1 MAEVVS
7 TAAVASAEAVP
18 STEAVSPSVRLQQT
32 LTYAGAR
39 AVVEA
44 AAARAQ
50 ALGVPVN
57 IAVVDLAGG
66 LLVFARL
73 DGAPL
78 LSGAIAQD
86 KAYTVAA
93 FNGVPTH
100 AWFGLIEAEPAL
112 REGIVH
118 RDRLVIFGGGV
129 PVTVDG
135 TLVGAVGVS
144 GGTADQDRQIAEA
157 GASAVR

>member
-1 MAEVVS
+1 MTLTLSV
-7 TAAVASAEAVP
+7 TG
-18 STEAVSPSVRLQQT
+18 SVRLQQT

-39 AVVEA
+39 VAVDA
-44 AAARAQ
+44 AAAWAQ
-50 ALGVPVN
+50 TLGVPVN
-57 IAVVDLAGG
+57 IAVVDLAGA
-66 LLVFARL
+66 LLAFARL

-78 LSGAIAQD
+78 LSGSIAQD

-118 RDRLVIFGGGV
+118 RDRLVIYAGGV
-129 PVTVDG
+129 PVTVDDA
-135 TLVGAVGVS
+135 LVGAVGVS
-144 GGTADQDRQIAEA
+144 GGTAEQDREIAEA
-157 GASAVR
+157 GAGAVR

>member
-1 MAEVVS
+1 MTLVQGLAG
-7 TAAVASAEAVP
+7 A
-18 STEAVSPSVRLQQT
+18 VRLQQT
-32 LTYAGAR
+32 LSYVGAR
-39 AVVEA
+39 AAVDA
-44 AAARAQ
+44 AAARAE
-50 ALGVPVN
+50 ALGVPTN

-66 LLVFARL
+66 LLAFARL

-78 LSGAIAQD
+78 LSGSIAQD

-112 REGIVH
+112 REGIVN
-118 RDRLVIFGGGV
+118 RDRLVIFAGGV
-129 PVTVDG
+129 PVIVG
-135 TLVGAVGVS
+135 GAVVGAVGVS
-144 GGTADQDRQIAEA
+144 GGSAVQDREIAEA

>member
-1 MAEVVS
+1 M
-7 TAAVASAEAVP
+7 TLTLGVAG
-18 STEAVSPSVRLQQT
+18 SVRCQQT

-39 AVVEA
+39 VAVDA
-44 AAARAQ
+44 AGARAE

-66 LLVFARL
+66 LLAFARL

-78 LSGAIAQD
+78 LSGSIAQD

-144 GGTADQDRQIAEA
+144 GGTAEQDREIAEA

>member
-1 MAEVVS
+1 MTLTLSV
-7 TAAVASAEAVP
+7 TG
-18 STEAVSPSVRLQQT
+18 SVRLQQT

-39 AVVEA
+39 VAVDA
-44 AAARAQ
+44 AAAWAQ
-50 ALGVPVN
+50 TLGVPVN
-57 IAVVDLAGG
+57 IAVVDLAGA
-66 LLVFARL
+66 LLAFARL

-78 LSGAIAQD
+78 LSGSIAQD

-118 RDRLVIFGGGV
+118 RDRLVIYAGGV
-129 PVTVDG
+129 PVTVDA
-135 TLVGAVGVS
+135 LVGAVGVS
-144 GGTADQDRQIAEA
+144 GGTAEQDREIAEA

>member
-1 MAEVVS
+1 MTLTLSV
-7 TAAVASAEAVP
+7 TG
-18 STEAVSPSVRLQQT
+18 SVRLQQT

-39 AVVEA
+39 VAVDA
-44 AAARAQ
+44 AAAWAQ
-50 ALGVPVN
+50 TLGVPVN
-57 IAVVDLAGG
+57 IAVVDLAGA
-66 LLVFARL
+66 LLAFARL

-78 LSGAIAQD
+78 LSGSIAQD

-118 RDRLVIFGGGV
+118 RDRLVIFAGGV

-135 TLVGAVGVS
+135 ALVGAVGVS
-144 GGTADQDRQIAEA
+144 GGTAEQDRQIAEA
-157 GASAVR
+157 GAGAGSLIPLRHNGFAP

>member
-1 MAEVVS
+1 MTLTVS
-7 TAAVASAEAVP
+7 AAPLVL
-18 STEAVSPSVRLQQT
+18 LQQT
-32 LTYAGAR
+32 LSYAGAR
-39 AVVEA
+39 VVVDA
-44 AAARAQ
+44 AAARAE
-50 ALGVPVN
+50 ALGMPVN

-66 LLVFARL
+66 LLAFVRL

-78 LSGAIAQD
+78 LSGSIAQD

-118 RDRLVIFGGGV
+118 RDRLVIFAGGV

-135 TLVGAVGVS
+135 ELVGAVGVS
-144 GGTADQDRQIAEA
+144 GGTAEQDREIAEA
-157 GASAVR
+157 GADAVR

>member
-1 MAEVVS
+1 MDLTQGVS
-7 TAAVASAEAVP
+7 GA
-18 STEAVSPSVRLQQT
+18 VRLQQT

-39 AVVEA
+39 TAVDA

-50 ALGVPVN
+50 ALGVPTN
-57 IAVVDLAGG
+57 IAVVDLSGG
-66 LLVFARL
+66 LLAFARL

-78 LSGAIAQD
+78 LSGSIAQD

-112 REGIVH
+112 RQGIVH

-129 PVTVDG
+129 PVTVNG
-135 TLVGAVGVS
+135 SLVGAVGVS
-144 GGTADQDRQIAEA
+144 GGTAEQDREIAEA
-157 GASAVR
+157 GASAVH

>member
-1 MAEVVS
+1 MTLTESVAG
-7 TAAVASAEAVP
+7 TAVVAS
-18 STEAVSPSVRLQQT
+18 VRSQQT

-39 AVVEA
+39 AVVA
-44 AAARAQ
+44 AAASQ
-50 ALGVPVN
+50 AEAMAVPTN

-66 LLVFARL
+66 LLAFARL

-78 LSGAIAQD
+78 LSGSIAQD

-118 RDRLVIFGGGV
+118 RDRLVIYAGGV
-129 PVTVDG
+129 PVTVEG
-135 TLVGAVGVS
+135 ALVGAVGVS
-144 GGTADQDRQIAEA
+144 GGTAEQDRQIAEA
-157 GASAVR
+157 GAGAVR

>member
-1 MAEVVS
+1 M
-7 TAAVASAEAVP
+7 TM
-18 STEAVSPSVRLQQT
+18 VRTHQT

-39 AVVEA
+39 AVADA
-44 AAARAQ
+44 ALAHASAI
-50 ALGVPVN
+50 GVPVN
-57 IAVVDLAGG
+57 IAVCDTSGNPI
-66 LLVFARL
+66 VFARM

-78 LSGAIAQD
+78 LSGPIAQD

-118 RDRLVIFGGGV
+118 RDRLVIFAGGV
-129 PVTVDG
+129 PVTVADD
-135 TLVGAVGVS
+135 LVGAVGVS
-144 GGTADQDRQIAEA
+144 GGSAAQDRQIAEA
-157 GASAVR
+157 GAATLAAG

>member
-1 MAEVVS
+1 MTLTQHV
-7 TAAVASAEAVP
+7 AA
-18 STEAVSPSVRLQQT
+18 TVRRQQT
-32 LTYAGAR
+32 LSYAGAR
-39 AVVEA
+39 VAVEA
-44 AAARAQ
+44 ASARAE
-50 ALGVPVN
+50 ALAVPVN

-78 LSGAIAQD
+78 LSGSIAQD

-112 REGIVH
+112 REGMVH
-118 RDRLVIFGGGV
+118 RDRLVIFAGGV

-135 TLVGAVGVS
+135 EMVGAVGVS
-144 GGTADQDRQIAEA
+144 GGTAEQDREIAEA
-157 GASAVR
+157 GADAVR

>member
-1 MAEVVS
+1 MAVD
-7 TAAVASAEAVP
+7 
-18 STEAVSPSVRLQQT
+18 
-32 LTYAGAR
+32 
-39 AVVEA
+39 A

-50 ALGVPVN
+50 ALGVPTN
-57 IAVVDLAGG
+57 IAAVDLSGE
-66 LLVFARL
+66 LLAFARL

-78 LSGAIAQD
+78 LSGSIAQD

-118 RDRLVIFGGGV
+118 RDRLVIFAGGV
-129 PVTVDG
+129 PVTVHG
-135 TLVGAVGVS
+135 VLVGAVGVS
-144 GGTADQDRQIAEA
+144 GGTAEQDREIAEA
-157 GASAVR
+157 GASAVH

>member
-1 MAEVVS
+1 MTLTESVAGTVVV
-7 TAAVASAEAVP
+7 VAS
-18 STEAVSPSVRLQQT
+18 VRSQQT

-39 AVVEA
+39 AVVDA
-44 AAARAQ
+44 AASQ
-50 ALGVPVN
+50 AEAMAVPTN
-57 IAVVDLAGG
+57 IAVVDLAGD
-66 LLVFARL
+66 LLAFARL

-78 LSGAIAQD
+78 LSGSIAQD

-118 RDRLVIFGGGV
+118 LDRLVIYAGGV

-135 TLVGAVGVS
+135 ALVGAVGVS
-144 GGTADQDRQIAEA
+144 GGTAEQDRQIAEA
-157 GASAVR
+157 GASAVC

>member
-1 MAEVVS
+1 MILTAGVS
-7 TAAVASAEAVP
+7 GAIGLTG
-18 STEAVSPSVRLQQT
+18 SVRLQQT

-39 AVVEA
+39 VAVDAAEA
-44 AAARAQ
+44 MAQ
-50 ALGVPVN
+50 VLGVPVN
-57 IAVVDLAGG
+57 IAVVDLAGA
-66 LLVFARL
+66 LLAFARL

-78 LSGAIAQD
+78 LSGSIAQD

-144 GGTADQDRQIAEA
+144 GGTAEQDREIAES
-157 GASAVR
+157 GAAAVR